1 MFNFEKIHLTFS
13 YSPLFFFA
21 ALLVLGAYT
30 VYVYRYTV
38 PAVSR
43 SRKILLVVLRTLA
56 LLLLLFVIFEPI
68 LTLTKKVVLKPV
80 NLIFVDNSRSMQI
93 KDGTHREVSI
103 DNFLKAANSN
113 NLLTNSKLYSFGNAV
128 KPVSVDS
135 LSEINFSE
143 GSTNFSKIFND
154 VKEDK
159 SNVSSVIIVSDGVIT
174 DGTNPLYTA
183 EKLNIPVFTVGVGDT
198 TRHKDIELKNVLYNE
213 YIYAQTPTTIQ
224 GTILNNGFGN
234 QSVNIFFYENDLLI
248 GQKTIKLSADG
259 VQNINFIY
267 TPQTGGEKKLTME
280 ISKLN
285 GEFTAANNKKI
296 FYINVLSNKIK
307 VLLVSGAPSLDLS
320 FIKNTLTEDKNLSV
334 NSITQIAQNNF
345 LEKNNR
351 KELIDSSQIIFLIG
365 FPTNQTPNELLSE
378 VYDAIK
384 NKNKPFFI
392 TLSGRT
398 DFSRLRQL
406 QDELPFIAG
415 NPSSGFTEVQPNI
428 SVSESDN
435 PLIQNNA
442 QNPVE
447 AWNNLPPVYQPRA
460 NYKAKPEDE
469 IISTV
474 KINNVPINSP
484 LILSRILG
492 SKRSIAVLAKD
503 IWKWKLQTA
512 DDNLNLFDNFILN
525 SVKWLNTSSKQKQ
538 VTIKTSKKNYS
549 SGENIDFTGQVYD
562 ETFNPVSDA
571 EVKVQVNGDK
581 ENYNLTLSAVG
592 NGLYEGNIRINK
604 SGNYRYSG
612 EAVQNDKKLGT
623 DAGKFNIGELDIEMI
638 NPQMNYSF
646 LSSLANETGG
656 KFFNAS
662 DDSQLFSIIKNLN
675 RKASKEK
682 TIVSEIKL
690 WSNEWLMAIAILLFA
705 LEWFFR
711 KRAGML

>member
-1 MFNFEKIHLTFS
+1 MFNFEKIHLNFS

-21 ALLVLGAYT
+21 ALLILGAYT
-30 VYVYRYTV
+30 VYVYRYTI
-38 PAVSR
+38 PIVST
-43 SRKILLVVLRTLA
+43 SKKILLIALRTLA

-68 LTLTKKVVLKPV
+68 LTLTKKFVLEPV
-80 NLIFVDNSRSMQI
+80 NLIFIDNSRSMQI
-93 KDGTHREVSI
+93 KDGTHRVKLI
-103 DNFLKAANSN
+103 DNFLNDANSN
-113 NLLTNSKLYSFGNAV
+113 ALFTNSTLYSFGNGV
-128 KPVSVDS
+128 KKVSTDS
-135 LSEINFSE
+135 LSKFNFSE

-154 VKEDK
+154 VKKDK
-159 SNVSSVIIVSDGVIT
+159 SNISSVIIVSDGVIT

-183 EKLNIPVFTVGVGDT
+183 EKLNVPVFAVGVGDT
-198 TRHKDIELKNVLYNE
+198 SKHKDIELKNVLYNE
-213 YIYAQTPTTIQ
+213 YIYAQSPTTIQ

-234 QSVNIFFYENDLLI
+234 QSANVSFYENDLLI
-248 GQKTIKLSADG
+248 EQKTIKLSADG

-267 TPQTGGEKKLTME
+267 TPNTSGEKKLTME
-280 ISKLN
+280 ISNLK
-285 GEFTAANNKKI
+285 GEFTAANNKRI
-296 FYINVLSNKIK
+296 FYVNVLSNKIK
-307 VLLVSGAPSLDLS
+307 VLLISGAPSPDLS
-320 FIKNTLTEDKNLSV
+320 FIKNTLAEDKNLSI

-365 FPTNQTPNELLSE
+365 FPTSETPNDLLNE
-378 VYDAIK
+378 VYDAIN
-384 NKNKPFFI
+384 NKSKPFFI
-392 TLSGRT
+392 TLSGRI
-398 DFSRLRQL
+398 DFSRLKQL
-406 QDELPFIAG
+406 QSELPFIAS
-415 NPSSGFTEVQPNI
+415 NPSSSSIEVQPNI
-428 SVSESDN
+428 SASESDN

-442 QNPVE
+442 QNPIEV
-447 AWNNLPPVYQPRA
+447 WNNLPPVFQPQA
-460 NYKAKPEDE
+460 NYRAKPEDE

-484 LILSRILG
+484 LIVSRILG
-492 SKRSIAVLAKD
+492 SKRSIAVLAKN

-525 SVKWLNTSSKQKQ
+525 SIKWLNTSSKQKQ

-571 EVKVQVNGDK
+571 EVKVQVKGK
-581 ENYNLTLSAVG
+581 KGNYNLTLSAVG
-592 NGLYEGNIRINK
+592 NGLYEGSLQINK
-604 SGNYRYSG
+604 AGNYSYSG
-612 EAVQNDKKLGT
+612 EATQNGKNFGI
-623 DAGKFNIGELDIEMI
+623 DAGKFNIGEVDIEMI

-662 DDSQLFSIIKNLN
+662 DDNQLFSIIKNLN
-675 RKASKEK
+675 KRAFKEK